1 MSLLRRL
8 TLFMPKLIVV
18 VGLISRRSKKRFYL
32 GLAAL
37 FSVATMAY
45 FGVVTS
51 QQGSAFLQYDTDSI
65 DLAFEYRLK
74 QPSADEDIILIDV
87 DERSLA
93 LMANEFGRWP
103 WPRFVFGE
111 FLAGL
116 ADNEVGAVALNVM
129 FSDPDLQDVE
139 SDALLAEMSGY
150 ARQVAFPITRLSA
163 ENDVLSEVKLS
174 QLPGAVLPEAGLM
187 DETVAVLYPY
197 FAEAHDRLGINNLV
211 LDDDGVVR
219 RFQPMFY
226 DENFAF
232 PSLAKRTIDIF
243 DANISSE
250 LNDEYLVNWRPYNAS
265 YTRYSFFD
273 IYSALAGEGDFDL
286 GILKGKVIVIGA
298 TAPGLAL
305 LKGTPLSNAIDDN
318 FMIANFI
325 DDMKNNTGLTPIPVW
340 MIVLFSCFGFWCL
353 AIAHVYEVDE
363 DVIDSVFIVAEVLSV
378 LVTLISM
385 SYTTVAIDL
394 VFPVLMG
401 IAFFSVSKLYSI
413 PVRGSRRGTRL
424 FFDEIEWTGATEALL
439 LGYFDDDK
447 KYEREVDDLESRIGA
462 KKVFCID
469 NLFSGEN
476 LTSDIIGPARYVL
489 VLDHESSALDGS
501 ELIESA
507 GKLVRIISVVGTH
520 LEARTSVSK
529 AMLDMVVEFMA
540 NKATMPNTRAD

>member
-1 MSLLRRL
+1 MSLLRRF

-32 GLAAL
+32 GLATL
-37 FSVATMAY
+37 FSIATMAY

-65 DLAFEYRLK
+65 DLAYEYRLK

-116 ADNEVGAVALNVM
+116 ADTEVGAVALNVM
-129 FSDPDLQDVE
+129 FSDPDLRDVE

-150 ARQVAFPITRLSA
+150 ARQVAFPMTRLSA
-163 ENDVLSEVKLS
+163 ENDGLSEVKLS
-174 QLPGAVLPEAGLM
+174 QLPGVVLPEAGLM

-226 DENFAF
+226 DKNFAF

-250 LNDEYLVNWRPYNAS
+250 LKDEYLVNWRPYNAS
-265 YTRYSFFD
+265 YSRYSFFD
-273 IYSALAGEGDFDL
+273 IYSAMAGEGDFDL
-286 GILKGKVIVIGA
+286 GLLKGKIIVIGA

-305 LKGTPLSNAIDDN
+305 LKANPLSNTVDDN

-424 FFDEIEWTGATEALL
+424 FFDEIEWTGAREALL
-439 LGYFDDDK
+439 LGYFNEDS
-447 KYEREVDDLESRIGA
+447 KYEREVDDLESRVGA

-476 LTSDIIGPARYVL
+476 LTADIMGSTRYVL
-489 VLDHESSALDGS
+489 VLDHEGGALDGS

-529 AMLDMVVEFMA
+529 AMLDMAVEFMA
-540 NKATMPNTRAD
+540 NKATMPTSQSD

>member
-1 MSLLRRL
+1 MSLLRRF

-286 GILKGKVIVIGA
+286 GILKGKIIVIGA

-462 KKVFCID
+462 KKVFASITY
-469 NLFSGEN
+469 F
-476 LTSDIIGPARYVL
+476 R
-489 VLDHESSALDGS
+489 
-501 ELIESA
+501 
-507 GKLVRIISVVGTH
+507 VRT
-520 LEARTSVSK
+520 LRQT
-529 AMLDMVVEFMA
+529 L
-540 NKATMPNTRAD
+540 